1 MKELIESEIER
12 EEKALA
18 RSEYLLAQNL
28 AADMPEAVLIA
39 NKLAIEDH
47 EGRLNKL
54 KERLAARKNQKKRS
68 RQTNIAL

>member
-1 MKELIESEIER
+1 MKERIESEIER

-39 NKLAIEDH
+39 NKLAIKDH
-47 EGRLNKL
+47 SDRLGKL
-54 KERLAARKNQKKRS
+54 KERSAALKN
-68 RQTNIAL
+68 